1 MAISYKHGATQK
13 ELENMIE
20 NSGDEYDSGIYYVMW
35 NTPHTEP
42 HKVKYDCEN
51 ITEIGDQFNMPGFT
65 PGYATLSNGMPV
77 RWVGVGGDW
86 EMPLAVCVYID
97 DHDELKIYVPKAG
110 NVWNYETGYAY
121 GNDVDNGMED
131 EMEKLGVE
139 AKFDMKA
146 MEDEMLS

>member
-13 ELENMIE
+13 ELENMIK
-20 NSGDEYDSGIYYVMW
+20 NSGDEYDNGISHVMW
-35 NTPHTEP
+35 NAPHTEP

-51 ITEIGDQFNMPGFT
+51 ITGIGDEFNMPGFK
-65 PGYATLSNGMPV
+65 PGYAKLRDGTAV

-86 EMPLAVCVYID
+86 EMPLAVCVYIGED
-97 DHDELKIYVPKAG
+97 GDLKLYVPKAG

-121 GNDVDNGMED
+121 GNDTECSMSE

-139 AKFDMKA
+139 AEFDMKA
-146 MEDEMLS
+146 MEDEMLG